1 MDKTKAL
8 AICKKYLLR
17 LKENYVDFSEAWL
30 FGSYANGNQRDE
42 SDIDI
47 AIILND
53 VSPIPF
59 DTEVKL
65 MTFREGEEL
74 LIEPHV
80 FSKNEFVQSL
90 PLVDQII
97 KYGIPIQIQ

>member
-1 MDKTKAL
+1 VVAVSLKKK
-8 AICKKYLLR
+8 KKYLLR
-17 LKENYVDFSEAWL
+17 LKENNIDFSNAWL
-30 FGSYANGNQRDE
+30 FGSYASGNQHDE

-47 AIILND
+47 AIILNNAP
-53 VSPIPF
+53 PIPF

-65 MTFREGEEL
+65 MTFREGEET

-80 FSKNEFVQSL
+80 FSKNEFLKSL

-97 KYGIPIQIQ
+97 KYGIPIEIS